1 MSLTDTSWRVTC
13 KSKYD
18 DNGTI
23 KNRTIVVISDALET
37 VNTNEVADEI
47 VNKLQPLTT
56 DTLTGEVSITRVNTY
71 QNNVTV
77 PAGVD
82 LLEDNTDQIIIKLD
96 NDQGQKTVT
105 LKNTAAVNP
114 VDSAKWATL
123 TAAVN
128 TYAND
133 VLTSYTVGDY
143 AFTAASL
150 RAYTDY
156 DMEE

>member
-1 MSLTDTSWRVTC
+1 MALSGTTWRVSC

-23 KNRTIVVISDALET
+23 KNRTITVISDAIE
-37 VNTNEVADEI
+37 VANSNEAADEI

-56 DTLTGEVSITRVNTY
+56 DTLTGEVSVTRVNTY
-71 QNNVTV
+71 QNAVTV

-114 VDSAKWATL
+114 LDTAKWATL

-128 TYAND
+128 TYASD
-133 VLTSYTVGDY
+133 ILTTYTAGDY